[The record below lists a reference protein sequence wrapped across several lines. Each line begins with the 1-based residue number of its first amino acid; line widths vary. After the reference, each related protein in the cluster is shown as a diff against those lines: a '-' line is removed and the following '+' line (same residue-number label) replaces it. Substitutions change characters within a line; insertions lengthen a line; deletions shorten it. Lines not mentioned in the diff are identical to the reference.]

1 MRLRGLL
8 SKLMKSLYSHKP
20 EIDKDLEISKDLAHA
35 AMGELLKYVL
45 QTKSPYAVPLAFKLY
60 IYLTKYGIINSRY
73 LSQVMQHPFF
83 VGYFG
88 YYPYTLDELKEMF
101 KNYRY
106 RKGEEVLLLLA
117 RVIEERNLEHV
128 KKLLERRDEDAI
140 AVIMNVLDY
149 FVEKNCT
156 TLARLIVELLG
167 PRAREILQE
176 RKRKATEEI
185 IDKMIGA
192 LLSTPTFYPPRSEE
206 KIQPPAAPEGQ
217 QLSQQKSESGGNTQS
232 LQPSCCSLSYSTI
245 PRVDPLILP
254 LFQEKPMSPLLIGLH
269 LRFN

>member
-1 MRLRGLL
+1 ML
-8 SKLMKSLYSHKP
+8 SKLMKGLYSSQP
-20 EIDKDLEISKDLAHA
+20 EIDKDLAYR
-35 AMGELLKYVL
+35 AMGELLKHAL
-45 QTKSPYAVPLAFKLY
+45 QTKSSYSISLALKVY
-60 IYLTKYGIINSRY
+60 VYLTKRGIIKSSY
-73 LSQVMQHPFF
+73 LSQVTQHPLF
-83 VGYFG
+83 VG

-101 KNYRY
+101 KNYRD

-128 KKLLERRDEDAI
+128 KKLLERRDEDVI
-140 AVIMNVLDY
+140 AVIMNVLNY

-156 TLARLIVELLG
+156 ALAQLIVELLG
-167 PRAREILQE
+167 AREILQE

-192 LLSTPTFYPPRSEE
+192 LLSTPTFYPPRQEE

-245 PRVDPLILP
+245 PRVDPFDP
-254 LFQEKPMSPLLIGLH
+254 SSFPGKTYVSPPDWVALKV
-269 LRFN
+269 